1 MLSVRRLIV
10 RRRPSATATALAA
23 CAIASACAAPA
34 LARSNATATNTV
46 SATISY
52 TDGSKSTV
60 PVWKN
65 IKVTIKLEDRT
76 LVDAQLLP
84 PTARESVFAAPKLLA
99 VDLDDDGEAEVL
111 VDVFTAGV
119 DCCRRTVVYHRTG
132 DAYGTQVLDWV
143 DTGYRLD
150 DVIGQNS
157 PEFLSS
163 DARFPKAWDSDARGP
178 LRVLQLRGSKVKD
191 VSRRARQQ
199 LLRDA
204 RIHLRAWRSLRR
216 KGGRGDARPIV
227 AAYVAD
233 LVRIGEIAA
242 AKDALRNAARADE
255 LRTTRAAFARSLDRK
270 LRAWGYTSRRVLSR

>member
-1 MLSVRRLIV
+1 MSAVRRMIA
-10 RRRPSATATALAA
+10 RRHPTVAATALAA
-23 CAIASACAAPA
+23 CAITGACAAPG

-65 IKVTIKLEDRT
+65 IKVTIKLEERT
-76 LVDAQLLP
+76 LVNAELLP
-84 PTARESVFAAPKLLA
+84 PAARESVFSAPKLLA
-99 VDLDDDGEAEVL
+99 TDLDDDGEAEVL

-119 DCCRRTVVYHRTG
+119 DCCRRTVVYHRSG
-132 DAYGTQVLDWV
+132 DAYDTQLLDWA

-150 DVIGQNS
+150 DVIGQSS
-157 PEFLSS
+157 PEFLAS

-178 LRVLQLRGSKVKD
+178 LRVFQMRGGRVKD
-191 VSRRARQQ
+191 VSRRARRQ

-204 RIHLRAWRSLRR
+204 RIHLKAWRSVRR
-216 KGGRGDARPIV
+216 KGEGDARPII

-233 LVRIGEIAA
+233 LVRIREVAA
-242 AKDALRNAARADE
+242 AKEALRNADRADE
-255 LRTTRAAFARSLDRK
+255 LRTSRAAFARSLDRK